1 MTRLFLMAAIAL
13 FANAAAAA
21 PAGYS
26 VSQSGNVVT
35 VTTPQGSKVY
45 LGDLGFDRLK
55 SYQFEVSLK
64 DLATPPSSAS
74 SSAGNPGPQ
83 SPMPQPSDDIDSL
96 ITTANR
102 LYNKGRFEDSLRFVD
117 EVIRR
122 NPNHIR
128 AWTMRG
134 SLAHALGRKE
144 AARESWQRAQ
154 ELDPGNEQIKN
165 ILGSYQ

>member
-1 MTRLFLMAAIAL
+1 MKRLFLMSAIVASATAAW
-13 FANAAAAA
+13 AA

-45 LGDLGFDRLK
+45 LGDLGFDRLR

-64 DLATPPSSAS
+64 DLLAPPPSATSG
-74 SSAGNPGPQ
+74 AGNPGAQ
-83 SPMPQPSDDIDSL
+83 SPMPAASDDIDSL
-96 ITTANR
+96 IAQANR
-102 LYNKGRFEDSLRFVD
+102 LYNKGKFEDSLRFVD
-117 EVIRR
+117 EVLRR

-134 SLAHALGRKE
+134 SLAHALGRKD
-144 AARESWQRAQ
+144 AARESWQRAR
-154 ELDPGNEQIKN
+154 ELDPGNDQIKN
-165 ILGSYQ
+165 ILESYQ